1 MPNARIAVNS
11 SDRIIYANRAGIT
24 TDARSLLC
32 DPKAAD
38 RPEAA
43 AGERKVSGPI
53 TIALDAMGGD
63 RAPGIVVKGAEIALQ
78 RHPEVHFLLF
88 GAEDKIQPLLAKA
101 PRLRKS
107 ATLHH
112 TSEVVADD
120 DKPSSALRT
129 GRQSSMR
136 LAIDAVA
143 DGRADGV
150 VSAGNTGALMAMAKF
165 VLKMLP
171 GIDRP
176 AIASFFP
183 TRRGETVMLDL
194 GANVECDAENLV
206 QFALMGDVAARTVL
220 GLIEPTVGLLNV
232 GSEDLKGNDA
242 VREAAARLREAVTP
256 IHFYGFVE
264 GDDIAAGTVD
274 VVVTDGFTG
283 NIAVKTAE
291 GTAKLFSEFLESAFR
306 HSLPARIG
314 YLFARGALRKLR
326 MRSDPRRYNGAIFL
340 GLSGIAVKSH
350 GSTDAF
356 GFANAIGV
364 AVDMKIN
371 GVLDKIRVELA
382 RLNAAPSA
390 PEPAL

>member
-1 MPNARIAVNS
+1 MS
-11 SDRIIYANRAGIT
+11 EG
-24 TDARSLLC
+24 
-32 DPKAAD
+32 
-38 RPEAA
+38 
-43 AGERKVSGPI
+43 I

-63 RAPGIVVKGAEIALQ
+63 HAPGIVVKGAEIALQ
-78 RHPEVHFLLF
+78 RHPDLHFLLF
-88 GAEDKIQPLLAKA
+88 GDEDKVRPFLAKTPHLSRA
-101 PRLRKS
+101 V
-107 ATLHH
+107 TLLH
-112 TSEVVADD
+112 TNELVADD
-120 DKPSSALRT
+120 AKPSLALRT

-143 DGRADGV
+143 EGRADGV
-150 VSAGNTGALMAMAKF
+150 VSAGNTGALMAIAKF

-183 TRRGETVMLDL
+183 TRRGESVVLDL
-194 GANVECDAENLV
+194 GANIECDEENLF
-206 QFALMGDVAARTVL
+206 QFALMGDVFARTVL
-220 GLIEPTVGLLNV
+220 GLVEPTVGLLNV

-242 VREAAARLREAVTP
+242 VRAASARLRETITP
-256 IHFYGFVE
+256 IHFYGFIE

-283 NIAVKTAE
+283 NVAVKTAE
-291 GTAKLFSEFLESAFR
+291 GMAKLFGEFLETAFR
-306 HSLPARIG
+306 HSLSARIG
-314 YLFARGALRKLR
+314 YLFARRALRKLR

-364 AVDMKIN
+364 AVDMKLN

-382 RLNAAPSA
+382 RLSQAPSA